1 VAKKPGGWQARGSG
15 FLPHR
20 RPWSFPLGWR
30 EYLRYFKGA
39 ELTWLSEEEARM
51 KTRIVVGIDGSD
63 GSTAAVRWAAAE
75 AARRDVELRVLTAY
89 QRQHPGL
96 HFTAGRQTQR
106 EAEQEATAVVHAA
119 VTEARSIAPDVEV
132 RAVALAGYAVPV
144 LLHAAEEA
152 ALLVVGCR
160 GQGGLPG
167 MPSGSVG
174 NQVATHAKAS
184 VVVVRG
190 RPDVDTGPVVV
201 GVDEDSSGTI
211 IGHAFEVAAL
221 RSAPVLAIT
230 VQSHGGTQARSAR
243 HTAEAVLGSDLDSLL
258 DPWREKYPD
267 VPAKREVVSG
277 RPDKVLV
284 ERSREAQLVVVGPRR
299 HGFEGVMLGSAGTRL
314 VERADCPVLIART

>member
-1 VAKKPGGWQARGSG
+1 
-15 FLPHR
+15 
-20 RPWSFPLGWR
+20 
-30 EYLRYFKGA
+30 
-39 ELTWLSEEEARM
+39 M
-51 KTRIVVGIDGSD
+51 KTRIVVGIDGSA

-75 AARRDVELRVLTAY
+75 AQRRNVELRVLTAY

-106 EAEQEATAVVHAA
+106 EAEHEATAVVHAA
-119 VTEARSIAPDVEV
+119 VTEARSIAPNVEV

-152 ALLVVGCR
+152 ALLVVG
-160 GQGGLPG
+160 
-167 MPSGSVG
+167 S
-174 NQVATHAKAS
+174 QVATHAKAS

-190 RPDVDTGPVVV
+190 RPGADTGPVVV
-201 GVDEDSSGTI
+201 GVDEGPSAGTI

-221 RSAPVLAIT
+221 RSAAVLAIT
-230 VQSHGGTQARSAR
+230 VQANGRTRARSAQ
-243 HTAEAVLGSDLDSLL
+243 HTAEAVLGSDLNSHL

-267 VPAKREVVSG
+267 VRAEREVIGG

-284 ERSREAQLVVVGPRR
+284 ERSRSAQLVVVGPRR
-299 HGFEGVMLGSAGTRL
+299 HGFEGVLLGSVGTRL

>member
-1 VAKKPGGWQARGSG
+1 
-15 FLPHR
+15 
-20 RPWSFPLGWR
+20 
-30 EYLRYFKGA
+30 
-39 ELTWLSEEEARM
+39 M
-51 KTRIVVGIDGSD
+51 KTRIVVGIDGSA

-75 AARRDVELRVLTAY
+75 AQRRNVELRVLTAY

-106 EAEQEATAVVHAA
+106 EAEHEATAVVHAA
-119 VTEARSIAPDVEV
+119 VTEARSIAPNVEV

-152 ALLVVGCR
+152 ALLVVGSR
-160 GQGGLPG
+160 GEGGLPG

-174 NQVATHAKAS
+174 SQVATHAKAS

-190 RPDVDTGPVVV
+190 RPGADTGPVVV
-201 GVDEDSSGTI
+201 GVDEGPSAGTI

-221 RSAPVLAIT
+221 RSAAVLAIT
-230 VQSHGGTQARSAR
+230 VQANGRTRARSAQ
-243 HTAEAVLGSDLDSLL
+243 HTAEAVLGSDLNSHL

-267 VPAKREVVSG
+267 VRAEREVIGG

-284 ERSREAQLVVVGPRR
+284 ERSRSAQLVVVGPRR
-299 HGFEGVMLGSAGTRL
+299 HGFEGVLLGSVGTRL

>member
-1 VAKKPGGWQARGSG
+1 
-15 FLPHR
+15 
-20 RPWSFPLGWR
+20 
-30 EYLRYFKGA
+30 
-39 ELTWLSEEEARM
+39 M
-51 KTRIVVGIDGSD
+51 KTRIVVGVDGSA

-75 AARRDVELRVLTAY
+75 AQRRDLELRVLTAY

-106 EAEQEATAVVHAA
+106 EAEQEANAVVHAA
-119 VTEARSIAPDVEV
+119 VTEARSVAPNVEV

-160 GQGGLPG
+160 GEGGLPG

-184 VVVVRG
+184 VVIVRG
-190 RPDVDTGPVVV
+190 RPGADSGPVVA
-201 GVDEDSSGTI
+201 GVDDGPSAGTV

-221 RSAPVLAIT
+221 RSAAVLAIT
-230 VQSHGGTQARSAR
+230 VQANGRRQARSAR
-243 HTAEAVLGSDLDSLL
+243 STAEAVLGSDIDNQL

-267 VPAKREVVSG
+267 VRAEREVVGG

-284 ERSREAQLVVVGPRR
+284 ERSRAAQLIVVGPRR
-299 HGFEGVMLGSAGTRL
+299 HGFEGVLLGPVGSRL
-314 VERADCPVLIART
+314 VERADCPVLIARA